1 MKDFGF
7 RILAYSGS
15 VFMSINIKV
24 VVFGG
29 GEGGGYKSINFIN
42 TRRKACDN
50 ITTPEH
56 TSHPMSST
64 FTTFR

>member
-24 VVFGG
+24 VVFLGGRGG
-29 GEGGGYKSINFIN
+29 GLQIDQFYKYEKESL
-42 TRRKACDN
+42 
-50 ITTPEH
+50 
-56 TSHPMSST
+56 
-64 FTTFR
+64 